1 MSPDTNWG
9 NTVFNSEEIAFI
21 QKYIIKS
28 LFLTID
34 VMWLYHLYWTLHD
47 VEKLF
52 AAPPKFDVVHVVHV
66 TDRTGF
72 KDGGVGRTCSE
83 VKWF

>member
-1 MSPDTNWG
+1 MRSLKK
-9 NTVFNSEEIAFI
+9 VFCDFS
-21 QKYIIKS
+21 
-28 LFLTID
+28 TCTD
-34 VMWLYHLYWTLHD
+34 DD

-72 KDGGVGRTCSE
+72 KDGGVGRT
-83 VKWF
+83 WG